1 MLRRAQTTTVVE
13 RVTILERATA
23 GETDSMIAAAL
34 GCSIWTVR
42 KWRRRGQQ
50 RGRSGLAP
58 ALGRP
63 AKALLST
70 IPLALRETILTL
82 RRAHPGRIADRS
94 RVVRAA
100 TPQPL
105 APRLGHSSRLI
116 ECICT
121 PLLDVAA
128 SIEW

>member
-23 GETDSMIAAAL
+23 GQTDSTIAAAI

-50 RGRSGLAP
+50 LGRPGLTP

-63 AKALLST
+63 AKPPLST
-70 IPLALRETILTL
+70 IPPALRETILTL
-82 RRAHPGRIADRS
+82 RRAHPG
-94 RVVRAA
+94 
-100 TPQPL
+100 
-105 APRLGHSSRLI
+105 
-116 ECICT
+116 
-121 PLLDVAA
+121 
-128 SIEW
+128 

>member
-23 GETDSMIAAAL
+23 GQTDSTIAAAI

-50 RGRSGLAP
+50 LGRPGLTPALGRPGLTP

-63 AKALLST
+63 AKPPLST
-70 IPLALRETILTL
+70 IPPALRETILTL
-82 RRAHPGRIADRS
+82 RRAHPG
-94 RVVRAA
+94 
-100 TPQPL
+100 
-105 APRLGHSSRLI
+105 
-116 ECICT
+116 
-121 PLLDVAA
+121 
-128 SIEW
+128 